1 MQDENQFEKLK
12 IKEHTR
18 VMLQQTK
25 LRYPVQKHEE
35 EKKND
40 DTSFFLLPA
49 QKKREGEPKT
59 GARSLAVSM
68 QYKNESITSGTL
80 HYLL

>member
-1 MQDENQFEKLK
+1 
-12 IKEHTR
+12 
-18 VMLQQTK
+18 MLQQTK

-49 QKKREGEPKT
+49 QKKRKRKREPKK

-68 QYKNESITSGTL
+68 QYKNESIASETL
-80 HYLL
+80 HWLL